1 MFRQLESCNKP
12 EDRQTKPVDDKHSH
26 SYLRTSSIGAHNRKL
41 MAGRTGHPDE
51 LFGISDKHI
60 AFSSIRT
67 QGTPCEATM
76 AQKHDMLQF
85 VSKSTLS
92 VIKTH
97 ADALSHVCILGQAQW
112 RSSRHAGKRV
122 SEHVSDWVAF
132 ATLARIV
139 ARILMLA
146 LF

>member
-1 MFRQLESCNKP
+1 
-12 EDRQTKPVDDKHSH
+12 
-26 SYLRTSSIGAHNRKL
+26 

-51 LFGISDKHI
+51 LFGSSDKYI

-67 QGTPCEATM
+67 QGTSCEATM
-76 AQKHDMLQF
+76 AHDMLQF
-85 VSKSTLS
+85 VDKSTLS

-122 SEHVSDWVAF
+122 SEHVSDWVAL